1 MDLLDHSASKL
12 SAIRFLTQKLHITL
26 EDVLVFGDDL
36 NDMEMI
42 THCGC
47 GVAMKNALPQV
58 QAAANATTLSNEEDG
73 VAVYLNTLLS

>member
-1 MDLLDHSASKL
+1 
-12 SAIRFLTQKLHITL
+12 
-26 EDVLVFGDDL
+26 
-36 NDMEMI
+36 MEMI